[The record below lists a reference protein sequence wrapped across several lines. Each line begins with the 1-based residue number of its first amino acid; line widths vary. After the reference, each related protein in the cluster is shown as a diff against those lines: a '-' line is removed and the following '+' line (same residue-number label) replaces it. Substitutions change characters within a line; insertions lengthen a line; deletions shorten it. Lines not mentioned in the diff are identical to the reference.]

1 MLILTLDYR
10 EFFILK
16 YNKYKMLKL
25 KSLSELELLALLS
38 STSVLRKTKLF
49 VEILNF
55 ILKQKISHKK
65 IYEALL
71 QTYLFA
77 GFPSALISLKIF
89 NQIVNKEKKY
99 VGFDLHKYLNRGER
113 NCKIIYGNK
122 YEKLISNIKSFSPEM
137 AEWLIIEGY
146 GKVLGR
152 KGLTLK
158 EREICMVS
166 ILASLKFKD
175 QLYSHI
181 NGSFKV
187 KVKPAFINLICKNL
201 NIISSKSAAKFG
213 LRVLNQYRLN
223 KLNH

>member
-1 MLILTLDYR
+1 MKNNKILNLNP
-10 EFFILK
+10 L
-16 YNKYKMLKL
+16 L
-25 KSLSELELLALLS
+25 ELELLALLS
-38 STSVLRKTKLF
+38 ATSVLRKTKLF

-55 ILKQKISHKK
+55 MLKEKISQKK

-77 GFPSALISLKIF
+77 GFPSALISLKLF

-99 VGFDLHKYLNRGER
+99 VGFDLHKYLNRGEK
-113 NCKIIYGNK
+113 NCKIIYGTK

-152 KGLTLK
+152 KGLSLK
-158 EREICMVS
+158 EREVCIVS

-187 KVKPAFINLICKNL
+187 KVKPEFLIQIFKNL
-201 NIISSKSAAKFG
+201 NVISSKSAANFG
-213 LRVLNQYRLN
+213 INVLKEYQIN
-223 KLNH
+223 KLKS

>member
-1 MLILTLDYR
+1 MKNNKILN
-10 EFFILK
+10 LK
-16 YNKYKMLKL
+16 P
-25 KSLSELELLALLS
+25 LSELELLALLS
-38 STSVLRKTKLF
+38 AASVLRKTKLF
-49 VEILNF
+49 VEILNYMLN
-55 ILKQKISHKK
+55 IKISQKK

-77 GFPSALISLKIF
+77 GFPSALISLKLF

-99 VGFDLHKYLNRGER
+99 VGFDLHKYLNRGEK
-113 NCKIIYGNK
+113 NCKIIYGTK

-152 KGLTLK
+152 KGLSLK
-158 EREICMVS
+158 EREVCIVS

-187 KVKPAFINLICKNL
+187 KVKSAFLIKIFRNLSLIL
-201 NIISSKSAAKFG
+201 SKSAANFG
-213 LRVLNQYRLN
+213 LSVLNEYQIK
-223 KLNH
+223 KLKS